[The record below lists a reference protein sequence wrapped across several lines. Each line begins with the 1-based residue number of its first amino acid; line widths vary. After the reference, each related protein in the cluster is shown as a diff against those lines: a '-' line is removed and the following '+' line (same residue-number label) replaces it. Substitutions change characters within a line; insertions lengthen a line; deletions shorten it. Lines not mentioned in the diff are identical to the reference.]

1 LVQASPQ
8 ENVHLPAD
16 FYEQLKGSYSEPFYR
31 QEALGEYLDMYGGN
45 VYSEFGPENVAP
57 VEYDPQL
64 PLCWALDFNVNPLCS
79 LICQITE
86 ERTNTLTRAFG
97 SDAVLRVIDEIVLP
111 NSHTVAAAKEF
122 IRRADELD
130 PPYGTKI
137 TIYGDASGNQGST
150 KATRTDYE
158 LISEVF
164 QGRTRFRIEMRQN
177 RSNPGVIDRV
187 NTVNNRLKTIAGS
200 RRIFINPRCKELI
213 KDLRQVVWKRDR
225 YGNRVTITHTNGM
238 QDGNITKVTS
248 PNGRLS
254 PYGMVPSMKKFRVAG
269 TVYSGLYE
277 FDAQWAYIPL
287 SVAQRLFTEGS
298 DSASLVEVRLDD
310 IYAVRAVA
318 PHILAALGEGYLTTD
333 WIMQNQSLFSA
344 LWLEKIAIGITIGLI
359 VMVAALNIVAT
370 LILLVM
376 EKHKD
381 IAILVSMGASR
392 GAITRIFMLQGTVI
406 GALGTLTGA
415 VLGWGLCRVLDHY
428 KLIRVPVDVY
438 QVSYVP
444 FTLLPLDAATVIVG
458 AVLICFLA
466 TIHPAR
472 GASRLDPAEALRY
485 E

>member
-1 LVQASPQ
+1 MPFELRIALRYLTARRKQAFISVISAISVLGVVVGVMALMVALGLMTGLQ
-8 ENVHLPAD
+8 REIRSKILGATAHLSIFRSGNQPFDNYRDVVKKARTVPRVLGAAPTV
-16 FYEQLKGSYSEPFYR
+16 YGKGLMLTAGGSAVAMLKGIVP
-31 QEALGEYLDMYGGN
+31 A
-45 VYSEFGPENVAP
+45 
-57 VEYDPQL
+57 
-64 PLCWALDFNVNPLCS
+64 
-79 LICQITE
+79 E
-86 ERTNTLTRAFG
+86 ERTVTDLASQVEEGQLDALDHVAEGSLPPVLLGRDLASTLG
-97 SDAVLRVIDEIVLP
+97 VGV
-111 NSHTVAAAKEF
+111 
-122 IRRADELD
+122 
-130 PPYGTKI
+130 
-137 TIYGDASGNQGST
+137 GD
-150 KATRTDYE
+150 
-158 LISEVF
+158 
-164 QGRTRFRIEMRQN
+164 
-177 RSNPGVIDRV
+177 
-187 NTVNNRLKTIAGS
+187 
-200 RRIFINPRCKELI
+200 
-213 KDLRQVVWKRDR
+213 VVS
-225 YGNRVTITHTNGM
+225 
-238 QDGNITKVTS
+238 VTS

-254 PYGMVPSMKKFRVAG
+254 PYGMVPSVKKFRVAG

-298 DSASLVEVRLDD
+298 DSASLVEVRIDD
-310 IYAVRAVA
+310 IYAVKQVA
-318 PHILAALGEGYLTTD
+318 PRILAALGDGYLTTD
-333 WIMQNQSLFSA
+333 WIMMNQSLFSA
-344 LWLEKIAIGITIGLI
+344 LWLEKVAIGITIGLI

-428 KLIRVPVDVY
+428 RLIRVPVDVY

-444 FTLLPLDAATVIVG
+444 FTLLPLDAATVVVG

-472 GASRLDPAEALRY
+472 GAARLDPAEALRY

>member
-1 LVQASPQ
+1 MPFELRIALRYLTARRKQAFISVISAISVLGVVVGVMALMVALGLMTGLQREIRSKILGATAHISIFRSGNEPFD
-8 ENVHLPAD
+8 NYRDVVRKVRAVPHVLGAAPAV
-16 FYEQLKGSYSEPFYR
+16 YGKGLMTTPGGSAVAMLKGVVP
-31 QEALGEYLDMYGGN
+31 A
-45 VYSEFGPENVAP
+45 
-57 VEYDPQL
+57 
-64 PLCWALDFNVNPLCS
+64 
-79 LICQITE
+79 E
-86 ERTNTLTRAFG
+86 ERTVTDLASQVEAGQLDALDHVTEGSLPPVLLGRDLASTLG
-97 SDAVLRVIDEIVLP
+97 VGV
-111 NSHTVAAAKEF
+111 
-122 IRRADELD
+122 
-130 PPYGTKI
+130 
-137 TIYGDASGNQGST
+137 GD
-150 KATRTDYE
+150 
-158 LISEVF
+158 
-164 QGRTRFRIEMRQN
+164 
-177 RSNPGVIDRV
+177 
-187 NTVNNRLKTIAGS
+187 
-200 RRIFINPRCKELI
+200 
-213 KDLRQVVWKRDR
+213 VVS
-225 YGNRVTITHTNGM
+225 
-238 QDGNITKVTS
+238 VTS

-254 PYGMVPSMKKFRVAG
+254 PYGMIPSIKKFRVAG

-277 FDAQWAYIPL
+277 FDAQWAYVPL
-287 SVAQRLFTEGS
+287 SVAQRLFTEGG
-298 DSASLVEVRLDD
+298 DSASLVEVRIDD
-310 IYAVRAVA
+310 IYAVREVA
-318 PHILAALGEGYLTTD
+318 PRIVAAVGQGYITTD
-333 WIMQNQSLFSA
+333 WIMMNQSLFSA

-438 QVSYVP
+438 QVAYVP